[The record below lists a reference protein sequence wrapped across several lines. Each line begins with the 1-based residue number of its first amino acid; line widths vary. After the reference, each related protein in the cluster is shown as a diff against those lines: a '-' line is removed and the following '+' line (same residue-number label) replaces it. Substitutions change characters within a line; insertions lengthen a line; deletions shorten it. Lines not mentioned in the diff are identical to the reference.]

1 MGTLGDRPVMAV
13 NGLNLAVAQLAQ
25 PSIDSS
31 LVLIARD
38 GGAKHEHRRANRV
51 QRGQR
56 TEQLHQVLQVVGV
69 RNVAQVFPRGTVAA
83 DEGFKLAGVG
93 ERDARLP
100 IELFQIERLERAP
113 VQADPIEGANERGCA
128 REQRAI
134 A

>member
-13 NGLNLAVAQLAQ
+13 NGLDVAVAQLAQ

-38 GGAKHEHRRANRV
+38 GGPKHEHGRANRV

-69 RNVAQVFPRGTVAA
+69 RNVAQVFPR
-83 DEGFKLAGVG
+83 
-93 ERDARLP
+93 
-100 IELFQIERLERAP
+100 
-113 VQADPIEGANERGCA
+113 
-128 REQRAI
+128 
-134 A
+134 